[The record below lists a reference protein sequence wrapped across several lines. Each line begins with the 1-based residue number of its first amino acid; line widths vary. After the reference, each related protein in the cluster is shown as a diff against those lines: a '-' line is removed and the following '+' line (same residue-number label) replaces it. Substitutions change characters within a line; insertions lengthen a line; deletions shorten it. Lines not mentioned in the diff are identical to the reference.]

1 MLTCRELNQQHAS
14 DHVDG
19 CLSARKRLAVRL
31 HLALCSNCRRF
42 IQQLRRVK
50 SVLRE
55 RPDVALPDSE
65 AKPLAARLQA
75 VLREQQKNSSG

>member
-1 MLTCRELNQQHAS
+1 VLSCRELHEQHAS

-19 CLSARKRLAVRL
+19 CLSARNRLAVRL

-65 AKPLAARLQA
+65 AKPLATRLQA
-75 VLREQQKNSSG
+75 ALREQQKNSSG

>member
-1 MLTCRELNQQHAS
+1 MLSCRELHEQHAS

-19 CLSARKRLAVRL
+19 CLSRRGRLGVRL

-42 IQQLRRVK
+42 IRQLRLVK

-65 AKPLAARLQA
+65 AKPLASRLQA
-75 VLREQQKNSSG
+75 ALREQQKNSSG

>member
-1 MLTCRELNQQHAS
+1 MLTCRELNEQHAS

-19 CLSARKRLAVRL
+19 CLSPHMRLGVRL

-42 IQQLRRVK
+42 IRQLRLVK

-75 VLREQQKNSSG
+75 ALREQQKNSSG

>member
-1 MLTCRELNQQHAS
+1 MLSCRELHEQYAS
-14 DHVDG
+14 DHMDG
-19 CLSARKRLAVRL
+19 CQSRRERLAVRL

-42 IQQLRRVK
+42 MRQLRLVK

-55 RPDVALPDSE
+55 GPDVALHDSE

-75 VLREQQKNSSG
+75 ALREQQKNSSG